1 MLFALVFGLEGF
13 VLFHKGGVRLCEV
26 LGLLVESG
34 VGLVE
39 LGDALFGSGEFGFE
53 LGVCVLYK
61 SGGNIVFREGMCVL
75 GGEFGEFGLALLVH

>member
-13 VLFHKGGVRLCEV
+13 ILSHKGGVGLSEMF
-26 LGLLVESG
+26 GLLIEGG

-39 LGDALFGSGEFGFE
+39 LGDALFGPGEFGFE

-61 SGGNIVFREGMCVL
+61 SGGKVVFRKGMGVL
-75 GGEFGEFGLALLVH
+75 GGEFGDFGLALLVH